1 MEEKL
6 DKIIELLNQI
16 TFLLTVHTIDSQPTA
31 ELQNLMKEKIAFGL
45 LALTEYMAQN
55 KQ

>member
-6 DKIIELLNQI
+6 DKVIELLNQL
-16 TFLLTVHTIDSQPTA
+16 TFLLTVHVIDSQPT
-31 ELQNLMKEKIAFGL
+31 EEKQLLMKEKLVFGL
-45 LALTEYMAQN
+45 TALDEVMKAQ